1 MAGGWTSDGAV
12 QEQVEATLED
22 ALQAAR
28 RRLPTGESAFT
39 CIECDE
45 EIPQKRR
52 EALPG
57 VKYCIACQKRNEK
70 TLAARSLYNRRAN
83 KDSQLR

>member
-22 ALQAAR
+22 ALAAAR
-28 RRLPTGESAFT
+28 QRLPTGESAFF
-39 CIECDE
+39 CLECGDD
-45 EIPQKRR
+45 IPQKRR

-57 VKYCIACQKRNEK
+57 VKYCIACQSLNEK
-70 TLAARSLYNRRAN
+70 TQAAKSLYNRRAN

>member
-22 ALQAAR
+22 AIIAAR
-28 RRLPTGESAFT
+28 QRLPKGESALY
-39 CIECDE
+39 CVECGDD
-45 EIPQKRR
+45 IPQRRR
-52 EALPG
+52 EALLR
-57 VKYCIACQKRNEK
+57 VKYCLACQSLNEK
-70 TLAARSLYNRRAN
+70 LQATRSLYNRRGN

>member
-22 ALQAAR
+22 ALASAR
-28 RRLPTGESAFT
+28 QRLPKGESALY
-39 CIECDE
+39 CIECGDD
-45 EIPQKRR
+45 IPLKRR

-57 VKYCIACQKRNEK
+57 VKYCIACQSLNEK
-70 TLAARSLYNRRAN
+70 TQAAHSSYNRR
-83 KDSQLR
+83 R